1 MIVSKNKYETF
12 IFKDYIFNKE
22 NKSLILSYSFD
33 NKINFNETYTFDFD
47 FVEYQEN
54 VLDRAIQNLFF
65 MAGVSYYKAYLTNNI
80 KIEVGHIDDKLANFL
95 SKTYQKG
102 LGEYFY
108 LNKLDPKSNIPFY
121 ANIDNIQANEATN
134 NRGLLIGIGGGK
146 DSLVTVEMLRHK
158 NQVSTWSLGH
168 KQQLTKLIKRIGLTH
183 YWVDRKID
191 PLLLDLNDQDALNGH
206 IPLSAILACTG
217 TIVAILS
224 GNKDVVVS
232 NENSANESTLLYQNT
247 EINHQYSKS
256 IEFEKD
262 YQDLLTHCFK
272 STLRYYSWL
281 RPYSEIKIAQLFSD
295 KIFDKYKDVFSSCN
309 RAFIQSSSEMRWCK
323 ECPKCAF
330 TYLALYNFINEN
342 ELIKIFDHNLL
353 LDPKLEITYQNLLG
367 ISGDKPLDCVGE
379 IKESRYAMRLA
390 QQRNHELNKYTFD
403 IPEEYKYDNL
413 AEDAIPEDL
422 K

>member
-1 MIVSKNKYETF
+1 MIENINKYESF
-12 IFKDYIFNKE
+12 IFKGYIFNK
-22 NKSLILSYSFD
+22 NDKTLTFTYSFD
-33 NKINFNETYTFDFD
+33 NKINFSETFTFDFD
-47 FVEYQEN
+47 FVDYKED

-65 MAGVSYYKAYLTNNI
+65 MAGVSYYKAYLTN
-80 KIEVGHIDDKLANFL
+80 KIEIEAGQLDDKLANFFA
-95 SKTYQKG
+95 KTYQKG

-108 LNKLDPKSNIPFY
+108 LNKLNPKSNIPFV
-121 ANIDNIQANEATN
+121 ANNKDIQETESTN
-134 NRGLLIGIGGGK
+134 NKGLLIGIGGGK
-146 DSLVTVEMLRHK
+146 DSLVTVEMLRQN

-168 KQQLTKLIKRIGLTH
+168 KQQLTKLIDRIGLTH

-191 PLLLDLNDQDALNGH
+191 PLLLDLNNQDALNGH

-217 TIVAILS
+217 TIVAILT

-232 NENSANESTLLYQNT
+232 NENSANEPTLVYQNT

-281 RPYSEIKIAQLFSD
+281 RPYSEIKIAELFS
-295 KIFDKYKDVFSSCN
+295 KGIFDKYKDVFSSCN
-309 RAFIQSSSEMRWCK
+309 RAFVQSSNEMRWCK

-330 TYLALYNFINEN
+330 TYLALYNFIDES
-342 ELIKIFDHNLL
+342 ELNKIFDHNLL
-353 LDPKLEITYQNLLG
+353 LDPKLEVTYQNLLG

-379 IKESRYAMRLA
+379 VKESRYAMRLT
-390 QQRNHELNKYTFD
+390 QQREPELKKYVFS
-403 IPEEYKYDNL
+403 IPEEFKYDDL
-413 AEDAIPEDL
+413 AEDAIPEDM